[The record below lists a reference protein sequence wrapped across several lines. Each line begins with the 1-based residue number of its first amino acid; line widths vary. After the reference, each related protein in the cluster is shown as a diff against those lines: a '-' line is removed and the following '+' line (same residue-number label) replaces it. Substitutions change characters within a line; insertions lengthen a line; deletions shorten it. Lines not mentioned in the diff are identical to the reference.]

1 MKKIKKVDWFLL
13 YLTVILGIAFL
24 RFFGRYPPGLIKF
37 FDSFVTLSKEIV
49 TYFGLNEIAVFL
61 QNIPMRVLFFLIGGV
76 QIMMGF
82 LILALFGNTIE
93 QGTALLLEK
102 SNAVLKTGGILYAM
116 IFAVTSMFIYS
127 VVGLPIGGNVVIVL
141 HIFVML
147 GKIPIAVFLGYSLL
161 EQFHIKAETYLYY
174 FVGSFIMLLFESVY
188 MIGSAFLFFIF
199 PIVALGVDMLL
210 FLYRFVYQC
219 SLPIEFGEKKKF
231 DRKKI
236 QDVIKKDL

>member
-127 VVGLPIGGNVVIVL
+127 VVGLPIGGIFVIVF

>member
-82 LILALFGNTIE
+82 FDI
-93 QGTALLLEK
+93 
-102 SNAVLKTGGILYAM
+102 GI
-116 IFAVTSMFIYS
+116 VW
-127 VVGLPIGGNVVIVL
+127 
-141 HIFVML
+141 
-147 GKIPIAVFLGYSLL
+147 
-161 EQFHIKAETYLYY
+161 
-174 FVGSFIMLLFESVY
+174 
-188 MIGSAFLFFIF
+188 
-199 PIVALGVDMLL
+199 
-210 FLYRFVYQC
+210 
-219 SLPIEFGEKKKF
+219 
-231 DRKKI
+231 
-236 QDVIKKDL
+236 

>member
-1 MKKIKKVDWFLL
+1 M
-13 YLTVILGIAFL
+13 
-24 RFFGRYPPGLIKF
+24 
-37 FDSFVTLSKEIV
+37 
-49 TYFGLNEIAVFL
+49 
-61 QNIPMRVLFFLIGGV
+61 
-76 QIMMGF
+76 
-82 LILALFGNTIE
+82 ILALFGNTIE

-127 VVGLPIGGNVVIVL
+127 VVGLPIGGIFVIVF

>member
-127 VVGLPIGGNVVIVL
+127 VVGLPIGGIFVIVF

-147 GKIPIAVFLGYSLL
+147 GKIPIAAFLGYSLL

>member
-127 VVGLPIGGNVVIVL
+127 VVGLPIGGIFVIVF

-147 GKIPIAVFLGYSLL
+147 GKIPIAVFLGYSSL

>member
-1 MKKIKKVDWFLL
+1 MKKIKKVDWVLL

-127 VVGLPIGGNVVIVL
+127 VVGLPIGGIFVIVF

>member
-127 VVGLPIGGNVVIVL
+127 VVGLPIGGIFVIVF

-210 FLYRFVYQC
+210 FL
-219 SLPIEFGEKKKF
+219 
-231 DRKKI
+231 
-236 QDVIKKDL
+236 

>member
-1 MKKIKKVDWFLL
+1 M
-13 YLTVILGIAFL
+13 
-24 RFFGRYPPGLIKF
+24 
-37 FDSFVTLSKEIV
+37 
-49 TYFGLNEIAVFL
+49 
-61 QNIPMRVLFFLIGGV
+61 
-76 QIMMGF
+76 
-82 LILALFGNTIE
+82 
-93 QGTALLLEK
+93 
-102 SNAVLKTGGILYAM
+102 
-116 IFAVTSMFIYS
+116 
-127 VVGLPIGGNVVIVL
+127 
-141 HIFVML
+141 
-147 GKIPIAVFLGYSLL
+147 
-161 EQFHIKAETYLYY
+161 YY

>member
-13 YLTVILGIAFL
+13 YLTVIIGIAFL

-49 TYFGLNEIAVFL
+49 TYFGLTKIAIFL

-76 QIMMGF
+76 QITIGF

-93 QGTALLLEK
+93 QGTALLLKK

-127 VVGLPIGGNVVIVL
+127 VVGLPIGGIFVIVF

-219 SLPIEFGEKKKF
+219 SLPIEFREKKKF

-236 QDVIKKDL
+236 RDVIKKDL

>member
-127 VVGLPIGGNVVIVL
+127 VVGLPIGGIFVIVF

-161 EQFHIKAETYLYY
+161 KQFHIKAETYLYY
-174 FVGSFIMLLFESVY
+174 FVG
-188 MIGSAFLFFIF
+188 
-199 PIVALGVDMLL
+199 
-210 FLYRFVYQC
+210 
-219 SLPIEFGEKKKF
+219 
-231 DRKKI
+231 RK
-236 QDVIKKDL
+236 